1 MDLVLQIL
9 HTFILRH
16 CAFGK
21 ALGNLRYFTR
31 AYRYLLSHITHAFH
45 FRTKCLADVVDI
57 ALDRLIV
64 TNILHIGG
72 RHEITSSHRIEI
84 LLDILH
90 IAEDCRAHLVQKLI
104 QRTDFILT
112 RIAELLRHMAVGQ
125 LIDTVFKRRQRI
137 HDALLERIIDTPQNK
152 PNCRNKTS
160 Q

>member
-1 MDLVLQIL
+1 MNLVLQIL

-21 ALGNLRYFTR
+21 ALGNLRYFAR
-31 AYRYLLSHITHAFH
+31 AYRYLLSHIAHALH
-45 FRTKCLADVVDI
+45 LCTKCLADMIDI
-57 ALDRLIV
+57 ALDWLII

-125 LIDTVFKRRQRI
+125 LIDTVFKCCQRI
-137 HDALLERIIDTPQNK
+137 DDALLERIIDTAQYEPD
-152 PNCRNKTS
+152 CRNEAS